1 MCQVLRKIERLYTQE
16 KTWLPTNG
24 VMMATNVLK
33 RTCFC
38 SDVIPDTLSS
48 TSTEKFRIPKHLEA
62 CKSEFFNKLFL
73 NTLLRVAMLR

>member
-16 KTWLPTNG
+16 KMWLPTNG
-24 VMMATNVLK
+24 VLMTTNVLK

-62 CKSEFFNKLFL
+62 
-73 NTLLRVAMLR
+73 